1 MKPQIVTVTL
11 NPMVEKRLWIDNFT
25 LGGIHRCHYSE
36 CNAGGKGVNVARQ
49 LLQLGNRPFALLC
62 AGGSTGQFLDEL
74 LTRERLPHRILDTG
88 SMLREGWTIYDKNQK
103 EIASFFEPSA
113 SLPLTILQELQTGIA
128 TQSHEAKWLACCGSA
143 PDTDPAFIYHA
154 LISQAKQAGLL
165 TALDTYGITLEHAI
179 TACPTLLKINAQ
191 EAAALCGH
199 DVTDISSFSDFL
211 QKIAPFQIPYCI
223 ITQGAKPFFGA
234 HGGVIWRV
242 SPPFV
247 ETKNPTGSGDSLLAG
262 VLSALLENADFPV
275 ALRLGAAAGAANA
288 SQHSVSNAPKKD
300 IEVFVSQVICEE
312 CC

>member
-1 MKPQIVTVTL
+1 MNTQIITVTL
-11 NPMVEKRLWIDNFT
+11 NPMLEKRLWIDHFT
-25 LGGIHRCHYSE
+25 LGEIHRCQHSE

-62 AGGSTGQFLDEL
+62 AGGSSGQFLDEL
-74 LTRERLPHRILDTG
+74 LTKESLPHRILDTG
-88 SMLREGWTIYDKNQK
+88 SMLREGWTIYDQNQK
-103 EIASFFEPSA
+103 EIGSFFEPSA
-113 SLPLTILQELQTGIA
+113 SLPLSMLQELKEGIA
-128 TQSHEAKWLACCGSA
+128 EQSHEAKWLACCGSP
-143 PDTDPAFIYHA
+143 PDADSSFIYHS
-154 LISQAKQAGLL
+154 LICEAKQAGLL
-165 TALDTYGITLEHAI
+165 TALDTYGMTLEQAI

-199 DVTDISSFSDFL
+199 DVTDIPSFSDFL

-234 HGGVIWRV
+234 HRGAIWRV

-262 VLSALLENADFPV
+262 VLSALLEDADFAT
-275 ALRLGAAAGAANA
+275 ALRRGAAAGAANA
-288 SQHSVSNAPKKD
+288 SQHSVSNAAKKD
-300 IEVFVSQVICEE
+300 IEVFLSQVICEE